1 MEEDYW
7 IGQIG
12 DTLISGGCP
21 SLTCCQLEGGCD
33 YVEDIQLLCAL
44 NRDSESYLCS
54 RCIDGYSESMN
65 SSNCT
70 KCTKSVHWKYLMLSL
85 CMALVIVMMLL
96 WTNREKPEDVGI
108 EKEME
113 NIVNPKDMSMKDRV
127 INKAKR
133 LKDQKVKTALA
144 SLAKIAV
151 YYEQVKMCIFCGFF
165 RVFEVSSNFQSF
177 VQFLVKSK
185 HF

>member
-1 MEEDYW
+1 MFFVCFFIIASGITCDGGHVVVEEDYW

-12 DTLISGGCP
+12 DTLISASCP
-21 SLTCCQLEGGCD
+21 SMTCCQLDSGCD
-33 YVEDIQLLCAL
+33 YVDDIEFLCAL

-70 KCTKSVHWKYLMLSL
+70 KCTKSVHWEYIMMPL
-85 CMALVIVMMLL
+85 CMAMFIVMLLL
-96 WTNREKPEDVGI
+96 WTNREKPDDFGSEHQI
-108 EKEME
+108 NE
-113 NIVNPKDMSMKDRV
+113 IVNPKDFSMKERI

-133 LKDQKVKTALA
+133 LKDEKVKTALA

-151 YYEQVKMCIFCGFF
+151 YYEQVRMVTFF
-165 RVFEVSSNFQSF
+165 
-177 VQFLVKSK
+177 
-185 HF
+185 